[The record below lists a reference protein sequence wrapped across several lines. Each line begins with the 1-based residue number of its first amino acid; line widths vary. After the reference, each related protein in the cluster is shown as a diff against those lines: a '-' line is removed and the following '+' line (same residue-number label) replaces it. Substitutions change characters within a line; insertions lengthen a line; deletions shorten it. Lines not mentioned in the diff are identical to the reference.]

1 MADRLRLSIF
11 ILEGFRIRRVE
22 FIEDATSGARYA
34 GYRVDGPNCARKGCC
49 PSNAKHSCQK

>member
-1 MADRLRLSIF
+1 MADRLRLRIV

-22 FIEDATSGARYA
+22 FIENAASGVRYA
-34 GYRVDGPNCARKGCC
+34 GDRVDWPNCARKGCR